1 MFTYQSYLEEND
13 SITFQHAEEIY
24 TRILSI
30 ATKSDMEFNRLWKI
44 MIENAINYSNMRAK
58 YSLQT
63 LAERSEMFDTSRTTN
78 HNVFMYSLEDVV
90 FYMKEKNWNTDWF
103 DQIGTIKNDRKRF
116 GDFACYLVFIY
127 SLNAR

>member
-1 MFTYQSYLEEND
+1 MYTYQSYLEEND
-13 SITFQHAEEIY
+13 SITFEHVEEIY
-24 TRILSI
+24 RDIFKI
-30 ATKSDMEFNRLWKI
+30 ATKNDMEFNRLWKI

-58 YSLQT
+58 YSLQN
-63 LAERSEMFDTSRTTN
+63 LAERSEMFDSSRTN
-78 HNVFMYSLEDVV
+78 KHNIFMYSLEDIV

-103 DQIGTIKNDRKRF
+103 NQIGTIKNDRKRL